1 MILNRLFLFKIAVI
15 LLVRMWV
22 EISVLAISAAIFSSS
37 SLWGCELKYRSGRAA
52 KRGDDVI
59 LLVRMWVE
67 ISVIRL
73 LFHRLGHPPC
83 EDVSWNNSLIA
94 PKTVLSVSSSLWGC
108 ELKFLNPETQQW
120 ENNVILLVRMWV
132 EMRYIYSHQSAFPS
146 SSLRGCEL
154 KCQIKGN
161 FYNRCTVILL
171 VRMCVRGN
179 NWFNV
184 RRNSG
189 IFLSESRRLQFL

>member
-22 EISVLAISAAIFSSS
+22 EMEVVTGWTI
-37 SLWGCELKYRSGRAA
+37 RMR
-52 KRGDDVI
+52 VI

-67 ISVIRL
+67 ITSCSSVIVPKFVIL
-73 LFHRLGHPPC
+73 LVRMWVEILACFWVGRKPLVILLVRMWV
-83 EDVSWNNSLIA
+83 EIA
-94 PKTVLSVSSSLWGC
+94 DSREGDSIRV
-108 ELKFLNPETQQW
+108 
-120 ENNVILLVRMWV
+120 VILLVRMWV

-146 SSLRGCEL
+146 SSLRGYEL

-184 RRNSG
+184 RRHSG